1 MNPVWQAIA
10 TFLLRKRIYILIV
23 LGLLTA
29 FMFSVRQTEMSQ
41 VMYHSVPDSDIELI
55 KYQNFKQEFGEDGNV
70 MGIGIEGDIFTLE
83 NFNGLYD
90 LTANLQTVYGVERV
104 LSITHLY
111 TIRTLFEDESFEVG
125 RLVPQKPTTQA
136 ELDSLTAIIDSL
148 PFYQGLLLDESH
160 EFTLLAVTIT
170 DTILNSAQKT
180 DVYDDILAY
189 TEPLAASNSLS
200 MRYAG
205 LPVLRANNTK
215 TLNVEITLFLGISLI
230 VLAITLL
237 FFFRSAYNVIFP
249 MLVVGVVIIW
259 SMGFLGLFNYEL
271 DIVTAIIPALITVIS
286 IPNCV
291 YLITKYHIEY
301 RHTRNKI
308 KALIL
313 VIERIGIVTIMTNAT
328 TAVGLGVLAFTDIK
342 PLERFGIV
350 ASLSVISAFVI
361 SLVLIPIMFSFL
373 PPPTTNQTRHLD
385 RRTLSFGINLIDRI
399 VHRHRWGVYIASAI
413 IAGIAIYGMTLVVP
427 VSYVMDDVPR
437 KSQVLSD
444 INYLEE
450 RFNGVLP
457 FEILVDTKRK
467 QGVQRLS
474 NLERIHELQEKL
486 KSYDQISRT
495 VSAADFAMFLRQAFF
510 GGNPLAYDI
519 PSRSEYRLIRSF
531 LLNTDLNTNSLS
543 KSLTDSTFQKTRI
556 SATVK
561 DIGSI
566 EMEILLDSMRK
577 DIDEIFDPED
587 FEVSITGAT
596 PLFVRGNQFLI
607 ENLITSL
614 LIAFGVIAI
623 IMGIL
628 FRSVRMVLI
637 SIIPNLLPL
646 IMVAGIMG
654 FTGIPLKPSTALV
667 FGVAFGIAVDDSI
680 HYLARYRMA
689 KKMGDSVKAAVSNSF
704 KDTGVSMIYTSII
717 LFLGFITFTGSSF
730 GGTQS
735 LGLLTSLTLGIAMFS
750 NLILLPVLLLSFD
763 KDTPVPAKL

>member
-10 TFLLRKRIYILIV
+10 TFLLRRRIYILIA
-23 LGLLTA
+23 LGILTA
-29 FMFSVRQTEMSQ
+29 FMWSVRQTEMSQ
-41 VMYHSVPDSDIELI
+41 VMYHSVPESDEELI
-55 KYQNFKQEFGEDGNV
+55 KYERFKEEFGEDGNV
-70 MGIGIEGDIFTLE
+70 MGIGVEGDIFTLD
-83 NFNGLYD
+83 NFNSLFD
-90 LTANLQTVYGVERV
+90 LTENLQQVNGVERV

-111 TIRTLFEDESFEVG
+111 NIRTLFDEESFRVE
-125 RLVPQKPTTQA
+125 RLIPQKPQSQR
-136 ELDSLTAIIDSL
+136 ELDSLAFCIDSL
-148 PFYQGLLLDESH
+148 PFYKGLLLDESNR
-160 EFTLLAVTIT
+160 FTLIAVTIT
-170 DTILNSAQKT
+170 DTVLNSKHKA
-180 DVYDDILAY
+180 DVYDNILSY
-189 TEPLAASNSLS
+189 TEPLAENGSLS

-205 LPVLRANNTK
+205 LPVLRANKTK
-215 TLNVEITLFLGISLI
+215 TLSIEITLFLGIALL

-249 MLVVGVVIIW
+249 MLVVGAVIIW
-259 SMGFLGLFNYEL
+259 SMGFLGLFGYKL

-301 RHTRNKI
+301 RHTRNKM

-328 TAVGLGVLAFTDIK
+328 TAVGLGVLAFTDIT
-342 PLERFGIV
+342 PLERFGII

-361 SLVLIPIMFSFL
+361 SLVLIPILFSFL
-373 PPPTTNQTRHLD
+373 PPPTENQTRHLD

-399 VHRHRWGVYIASAI
+399 VHHYRWAVYLGSAVV
-413 IAGIAIYGMTLVVP
+413 AGIAILGMTQVIP
-427 VSYVMDDVPR
+427 VSFVMDDVPR
-437 KSQVLSD
+437 KSRVLSD
-444 INYLEE
+444 IRYMED

-467 QGVQRLS
+467 QGAQRLS
-474 NLERIHELQEKL
+474 NLQRINELQERL
-486 KSYDQISRT
+486 KSYDEISRT

-510 GGNPLAYDI
+510 GGSPEAYDI
-519 PSRSEYRLIRSF
+519 PSRSEYNLIKSF
-531 LLNTDLNTNSLS
+531 LLNTRLNTNSLS
-543 KSLTDSTFQKTRI
+543 KGLTDSTLQKTRI

-566 EMEILLDSMRK
+566 EMEALLDSMRK
-577 DIDEIFDPED
+577 DINEIFDPED
-587 FEVSITGAT
+587 YEVSITGAT

-614 LIAFGVIAI
+614 LIAFVIIAI
-623 IMGIL
+623 IMGAL
-628 FRSVRMVLI
+628 FRSSRMVLI

-689 KKMGDSVKAAVSNSF
+689 RKMGDSVKAAVSNSF
-704 KDTGVSMIYTSII
+704 RDTGVSMIYTSII
-717 LFLGFITFTGSSF
+717 LFPRLHYLYRFLIWRHSG
-730 GGTQS
+730 
-735 LGLLTSLTLGIAMFS
+735 LGLTDFYDAGYCH
-750 NLILLPVLLLSFD
+750 V
-763 KDTPVPAKL
+763 